1 MINVVGHQQFYC
13 GQIDAAKLLERG
25 GGGLRIKAP
34 SPSQIIL
41 THMEYQVLYY
51 VVVVDTHT
59 N

>member
-13 GQIDAAKLLERG
+13 GQIDAAKLWRWGRG
-25 GGGLRIKAP
+25 IKDG
-34 SPSQIIL
+34 SPIPLLQIIL

-51 VVVVDTHT
+51 VVDTHE